1 MLPQIVRL
9 RKIVLLEGQF
19 LVKLSL
25 KVPIS
30 SGQCLKDLKIK
41 DFAAVFLLPAKRK
54 HGKQLAT
61 NLQLMEHNQWKS
73 LIHVFKNR
81 HWVEGNKKL
90 LSGIKTFWLIVYFS
104 ASVVLWKIIFFIGS
118 YIYCL
123 ALIQWKS
130 LKAYLIKV
138 W

>member
-9 RKIVLLEGQF
+9 WKILLLEGQF

-41 DFAAVFLLPAKRK
+41 DFAGVFLLPVKRK

-61 NLQLMEHNQWKS
+61 NLQLMEHNQ
-73 LIHVFKNR
+73 
-81 HWVEGNKKL
+81 
-90 LSGIKTFWLIVYFS
+90 
-104 ASVVLWKIIFFIGS
+104 
-118 YIYCL
+118 
-123 ALIQWKS
+123 
-130 LKAYLIKV
+130 
-138 W
+138 